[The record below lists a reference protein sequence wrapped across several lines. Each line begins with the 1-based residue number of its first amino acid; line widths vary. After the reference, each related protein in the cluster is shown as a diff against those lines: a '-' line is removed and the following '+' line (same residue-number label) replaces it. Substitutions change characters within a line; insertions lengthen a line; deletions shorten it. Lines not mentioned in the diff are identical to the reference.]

1 MAYYK
6 ASRAPAAVLSAG
18 VDGPRNKPWA
28 LEWRIVHIYEQV
40 CITYDRW
47 NMKLLVFF
55 DFVMDSQHSS
65 LCVNLLSKPLF
76 WYLRQLM

>member
-1 MAYYK
+1 MGSRMADCSHLR
-6 ASRAPAAVLSAG
+6 ASLHYLRP
-18 VDGPRNKPWA
+18 
-28 LEWRIVHIYEQV
+28 LEYE
-40 CITYDRW
+40 IIS
-47 NMKLLVFF
+47 FF